1 MSKDID
7 QKIVDQKIHR
17 FLARKSPLRTLSE
30 TIAYRLGLSQPR
42 QHRRVGLTYE
52 RI

>member
-1 MSKDID
+1 MNVNID
-7 QKIVDQKIHR
+7 QKIIDQKIHR

-30 TIAYRLGLSQPR
+30 TIAYHLRLDQPK
-42 QHRRVGLTYE
+42 RRRTGISYE